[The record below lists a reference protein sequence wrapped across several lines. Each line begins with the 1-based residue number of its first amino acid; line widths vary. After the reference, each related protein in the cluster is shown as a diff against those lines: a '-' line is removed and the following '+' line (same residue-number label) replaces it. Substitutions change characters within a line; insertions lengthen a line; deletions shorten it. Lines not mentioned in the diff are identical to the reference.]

1 MKRTHPI
8 TAALA
13 ATCSILSIASAEPD
27 NESGTTLIRRGIH
40 SRITSNDD
48 RRRSNPLTDST
59 PTRNLQTTTCTG
71 NKMMCGC
78 TSTRQ
83 SEYRGRFSVTQSGF
97 KCKSWSHVSS
107 SYPDQGLD
115 DGAYCRNPNS
125 VGERAWC
132 FVEDGYGVMW
142 DYCNVAECTVE
153 QEYVDAGTTT
163 TDGCFT
169 TSRYYEIYNDIETI
183 KNSIGND
190 VDRSHFLGGIVRMVA
205 HDFMDY
211 DMAESNTMG
220 ADGCLLFDSPKNAGL
235 TSIWC
240 DSCPLKQ
247 LYDSKYSDLSRAD
260 FWVASANAVIY
271 LTSVNNALDLR
282 NAFLWGR
289 ETTDSC
295 FGSDDRLPTSAGCQE
310 VEGVFLQRMGLTW
323 KDAVALLG
331 AHTLGRAGFSSHH
344 GTWAANDVE
353 AQIFDKSYFDE
364 LFGRAWTPR
373 GLGTA
378 QQDWTWISGNPNN
391 SSPKLMLNTD
401 MCLVYDIDSS
411 KQCCSN
417 TRVFKPNGQSRCD
430 NYSNRQCRMYSSSNS
445 RIEATAAAATYLGGT
460 SANSNQTPFYRA
472 FTLAW
477 YKATTNGQYNLNPLS
492 DTCQ

>member
-1 MKRTHPI
+1 
-8 TAALA
+8 
-13 ATCSILSIASAEPD
+13 
-27 NESGTTLIRRGIH
+27 
-40 SRITSNDD
+40 
-48 RRRSNPLTDST
+48 
-59 PTRNLQTTTCTG
+59 
-71 NKMMCGC
+71 
-78 TSTRQ
+78 
-83 SEYRGRFSVTQSGF
+83 
-97 KCKSWSHVSS
+97 
-107 SYPDQGLD
+107 
-115 DGAYCRNPNS
+115 
-125 VGERAWC
+125 
-132 FVEDGYGVMW
+132 
-142 DYCNVAECTVE
+142 
-153 QEYVDAGTTT
+153 
-163 TDGCFT
+163 
-169 TSRYYEIYNDIETI
+169 
-183 KNSIGND
+183 
-190 VDRSHFLGGIVRMVA
+190 
-205 HDFMDY
+205 
-211 DMAESNTMG
+211 MAESNTMG

-344 GTWAANDVE
+344 GTWAANDAE
-353 AQIFDKSYFDE
+353 AQVFDKSYFDE

-411 KQCCSN
+411 KQCCLRECSSPTVKADARTIQIDN
-417 TRVFKPNGQSRCD
+417 AGCIREAILALRQLQQPQLILEAHQQTRTRHRFTEPLHLLGTRP
-430 NYSNRQCRMYSSSNS
+430 RQMGST
-445 RIEATAAAATYLGGT
+445 I
-460 SANSNQTPFYRA
+460 
-472 FTLAW
+472 
-477 YKATTNGQYNLNPLS
+477 
-492 DTCQ
+492 